1 MAIKTLIF
9 LSLLKKIRFLKKFS
23 PSNPCLTTFLK
34 LISSVKLKEYLST
47 KFKFIFMFEGPVKS
61 ISFYLLDFLLVFL
74 VVTAGKN
81 VKIFFVIVQI
91 LLKVV
96 AMSTN
101 YRIHLLHDKRIF
113 QRLYISVFLLLIIG
127 NDILHYL
134 LTQGMYEMRMDMA
147 DFDNQT
153 SYVKYNSLNVGDEA
167 SKYRVTLHGYSGNV
181 GEILQICVFYHFS
194 AKV

>member
-1 MAIKTLIF
+1 
-9 LSLLKKIRFLKKFS
+9 
-23 PSNPCLTTFLK
+23 
-34 LISSVKLKEYLST
+34 
-47 KFKFIFMFEGPVKS
+47 
-61 ISFYLLDFLLVFL
+61 
-74 VVTAGKN
+74 
-81 VKIFFVIVQI
+81 
-91 LLKVV
+91 
-96 AMSTN
+96 MSTN

-153 SYVKYNSLNVGDEA
+153 SYVKYNSFNVGDEA
-167 SKYRVTLHGYSGNV
+167 FKYRVTLHGYSGNV

-194 AKV
+194 AKVWLLFQTIRDSYSILDLITYVSTFHFQPPKMYLSWWTVCPEGYLSFGTNE

>member
-1 MAIKTLIF
+1 
-9 LSLLKKIRFLKKFS
+9 
-23 PSNPCLTTFLK
+23 
-34 LISSVKLKEYLST
+34 
-47 KFKFIFMFEGPVKS
+47 MFEGPVKS

-113 QRLYISVFLLLIIG
+113 QRLYSSVFLLLIIG

-134 LTQGMYEMRMDMA
+134 LTQGMYEMRMDMT

-153 SYVKYNSLNVGDEA
+153 SYVKYNSFNVGDEA

-181 GEILQICVFYHFS
+181 GEILQIFVFYHFS

>member
-1 MAIKTLIF
+1 
-9 LSLLKKIRFLKKFS
+9 
-23 PSNPCLTTFLK
+23 
-34 LISSVKLKEYLST
+34 
-47 KFKFIFMFEGPVKS
+47 MFEGPVKS

-91 LLKVV
+91 LLKIV

-134 LTQGMYEMRMDMA
+134 LTQGMYEMRMDMT

-153 SYVKYNSLNVGDEA
+153 SYVKYNSFNVGDEA

-181 GEILQICVFYHFS
+181 SEILQIFVFYHFS

>member
-1 MAIKTLIF
+1 
-9 LSLLKKIRFLKKFS
+9 
-23 PSNPCLTTFLK
+23 
-34 LISSVKLKEYLST
+34 
-47 KFKFIFMFEGPVKS
+47 MFEGLVKS
-61 ISFYLLDFLLVFL
+61 ISFYLLDFLFVFL

-101 YRIHLLHDKRIF
+101 YRIHLLHDRRIF

-153 SYVKYNSLNVGDEA
+153 SYVKYNSFNVGDEA

-181 GEILQICVFYHFS
+181 GEILQIFVFYHFS

>member
-1 MAIKTLIF
+1 
-9 LSLLKKIRFLKKFS
+9 
-23 PSNPCLTTFLK
+23 
-34 LISSVKLKEYLST
+34 
-47 KFKFIFMFEGPVKS
+47 MFEGPVKS

-127 NDILHYL
+127 NDILQYL
-134 LTQGMYEMRMDMA
+134 LTQGMYEMRMDMT

-153 SYVKYNSLNVGDEA
+153 SYVKYNSFNVGDEA

-181 GEILQICVFYHFS
+181 GEILQIFVFYHFS

>member
-1 MAIKTLIF
+1 
-9 LSLLKKIRFLKKFS
+9 
-23 PSNPCLTTFLK
+23 
-34 LISSVKLKEYLST
+34 
-47 KFKFIFMFEGPVKS
+47 MFEGLVKS
-61 ISFYLLDFLLVFL
+61 ILFYLLDFLLVFL

-101 YRIHLLHDKRIF
+101 YRIHLLHDKGIF

-153 SYVKYNSLNVGDEA
+153 CYVKYNSLNVGDEA

-181 GEILQICVFYHFS
+181 GEILQIFVFYHFS

>member
-1 MAIKTLIF
+1 
-9 LSLLKKIRFLKKFS
+9 
-23 PSNPCLTTFLK
+23 
-34 LISSVKLKEYLST
+34 
-47 KFKFIFMFEGPVKS
+47 MFEGPVKS

-134 LTQGMYEMRMDMA
+134 LTQGMYEMRMDMT

-153 SYVKYNSLNVGDEA
+153 SYVKYNSFNVGDEA

-181 GEILQICVFYHFS
+181 GEILQIFVFYHFS

>member
-1 MAIKTLIF
+1 
-9 LSLLKKIRFLKKFS
+9 
-23 PSNPCLTTFLK
+23 
-34 LISSVKLKEYLST
+34 
-47 KFKFIFMFEGPVKS
+47 MFEGPVKS

-134 LTQGMYEMRMDMA
+134 LTQGMYEMRMDMK

-153 SYVKYNSLNVGDEA
+153 SYVKYNSFNVGDEA

-181 GEILQICVFYHFS
+181 GEILQIFVFYHFS

>member
-1 MAIKTLIF
+1 
-9 LSLLKKIRFLKKFS
+9 
-23 PSNPCLTTFLK
+23 
-34 LISSVKLKEYLST
+34 
-47 KFKFIFMFEGPVKS
+47 MFEGPVKS

-91 LLKVV
+91 LLKIV

-127 NDILHYL
+127 NDIFHYL
-134 LTQGMYEMRMDMA
+134 LTQGMYEMRMDMT

-153 SYVKYNSLNVGDEA
+153 SYVKYNSFNVGDEA

-181 GEILQICVFYHFS
+181 GEILQIFVFYHFS

>member
-1 MAIKTLIF
+1 
-9 LSLLKKIRFLKKFS
+9 
-23 PSNPCLTTFLK
+23 
-34 LISSVKLKEYLST
+34 
-47 KFKFIFMFEGPVKS
+47 MFEGPVKS

-113 QRLYISVFLLLIIG
+113 QRLYSSVFLLLIIG

-153 SYVKYNSLNVGDEA
+153 SYVKYNSFNVGDEA

-181 GEILQICVFYHFS
+181 GEILQIFVFYHFS

>member
-1 MAIKTLIF
+1 
-9 LSLLKKIRFLKKFS
+9 
-23 PSNPCLTTFLK
+23 
-34 LISSVKLKEYLST
+34 
-47 KFKFIFMFEGPVKS
+47 MFEGLVKS

-101 YRIHLLHDKRIF
+101 YRIHLLHDKGIF

-134 LTQGMYEMRMDMA
+134 LTQGMYEMRKDMA

-181 GEILQICVFYHFS
+181 GEILQIFVFYHFS

>member
-1 MAIKTLIF
+1 
-9 LSLLKKIRFLKKFS
+9 
-23 PSNPCLTTFLK
+23 
-34 LISSVKLKEYLST
+34 
-47 KFKFIFMFEGPVKS
+47 MFEGPVKS

-91 LLKVV
+91 LLKIV

-134 LTQGMYEMRMDMA
+134 LTQGMYEMRMDMT

-153 SYVKYNSLNVGDEA
+153 SYVEYNSFNVGDEA

-181 GEILQICVFYHFS
+181 GEILQIFVFYHFS

>member
-1 MAIKTLIF
+1 
-9 LSLLKKIRFLKKFS
+9 
-23 PSNPCLTTFLK
+23 
-34 LISSVKLKEYLST
+34 
-47 KFKFIFMFEGPVKS
+47 MFEGPVNS

-101 YRIHLLHDKRIF
+101 YRIHLLHGKRIF

-134 LTQGMYEMRMDMA
+134 LTQGMYEMRMDMT

-153 SYVKYNSLNVGDEA
+153 SDVKYNSFNVGDEA
-167 SKYRVTLHGYSGNV
+167 SKYRVTLHGYSGN
-181 GEILQICVFYHFS
+181 GEILQIFVFYHFS

>member
-1 MAIKTLIF
+1 M
-9 LSLLKKIRFLKKFS
+9 
-23 PSNPCLTTFLK
+23 
-34 LISSVKLKEYLST
+34 
-47 KFKFIFMFEGPVKS
+47 FKGPVKS

-134 LTQGMYEMRMDMA
+134 LTQGMYEMRMDMT

-153 SYVKYNSLNVGDEA
+153 SYVKYNSFNVGDEA

-181 GEILQICVFYHFS
+181 GEILQIFVFYHFS

>member
-1 MAIKTLIF
+1 
-9 LSLLKKIRFLKKFS
+9 
-23 PSNPCLTTFLK
+23 
-34 LISSVKLKEYLST
+34 
-47 KFKFIFMFEGPVKS
+47 MFEGLVKS

-101 YRIHLLHDKRIF
+101 YRIHLLHDRRIF

-153 SYVKYNSLNVGDEA
+153 SYVKYNSFNVGDEA

-181 GEILQICVFYHFS
+181 GEILQIFVFYHFS

>member
-1 MAIKTLIF
+1 
-9 LSLLKKIRFLKKFS
+9 
-23 PSNPCLTTFLK
+23 
-34 LISSVKLKEYLST
+34 
-47 KFKFIFMFEGPVKS
+47 MFEGPVKS

-91 LLKVV
+91 LLKIV

-134 LTQGMYEMRMDMA
+134 LTQGMYEMRMDMT

-153 SYVKYNSLNVGDEA
+153 SYVKYNSFNVGDEA

-181 GEILQICVFYHFS
+181 GEILQIFVFYHFS

>member
-1 MAIKTLIF
+1 
-9 LSLLKKIRFLKKFS
+9 
-23 PSNPCLTTFLK
+23 
-34 LISSVKLKEYLST
+34 
-47 KFKFIFMFEGPVKS
+47 MFEGLVKS

-101 YRIHLLHDKRIF
+101 YRIHLLHDKGIF

-181 GEILQICVFYHFS
+181 GEILQIFVFYHFS

>member
-1 MAIKTLIF
+1 
-9 LSLLKKIRFLKKFS
+9 
-23 PSNPCLTTFLK
+23 
-34 LISSVKLKEYLST
+34 
-47 KFKFIFMFEGPVKS
+47 MFEGPVKS

-101 YRIHLLHDKRIF
+101 YRIHLLHGKRIF

-134 LTQGMYEMRMDMA
+134 LTQGMYEMRMDMT

-153 SYVKYNSLNVGDEA
+153 SDVKYNSFNVGDEA

-181 GEILQICVFYHFS
+181 GEILQIFVFYHFS

>member
-1 MAIKTLIF
+1 
-9 LSLLKKIRFLKKFS
+9 
-23 PSNPCLTTFLK
+23 
-34 LISSVKLKEYLST
+34 
-47 KFKFIFMFEGPVKS
+47 MFEGLVKS

-134 LTQGMYEMRMDMA
+134 LTQGMYEMRMDMT

-153 SYVKYNSLNVGDEA
+153 SYVKYNSFNVGDEA

-181 GEILQICVFYHFS
+181 GEILQIFVFYHFS

>member
-1 MAIKTLIF
+1 
-9 LSLLKKIRFLKKFS
+9 
-23 PSNPCLTTFLK
+23 
-34 LISSVKLKEYLST
+34 
-47 KFKFIFMFEGPVKS
+47 MFEGPVKS

-101 YRIHLLHDKRIF
+101 YRIHLLHDKGIF

-134 LTQGMYEMRMDMA
+134 LTQGMYEMRMDMT

-153 SYVKYNSLNVGDEA
+153 SYVKYNSFNVGDEA

-181 GEILQICVFYHFS
+181 GEILQIFVFYHFS

>member
-1 MAIKTLIF
+1 
-9 LSLLKKIRFLKKFS
+9 
-23 PSNPCLTTFLK
+23 
-34 LISSVKLKEYLST
+34 
-47 KFKFIFMFEGPVKS
+47 MFEGLVKS

-101 YRIHLLHDKRIF
+101 YRIHLLHDRRIF

-134 LTQGMYEMRMDMA
+134 LTQGMYEMRMDIA

-153 SYVKYNSLNVGDEA
+153 SYVKYNSFNVGDEA

-181 GEILQICVFYHFS
+181 GEILQIFVFYHFS

>member
-1 MAIKTLIF
+1 
-9 LSLLKKIRFLKKFS
+9 
-23 PSNPCLTTFLK
+23 
-34 LISSVKLKEYLST
+34 
-47 KFKFIFMFEGPVKS
+47 MFEAPVKS

-134 LTQGMYEMRMDMA
+134 LTQGMYEMRMDMT

-153 SYVKYNSLNVGDEA
+153 SYVKYNSFNVGDEA

-181 GEILQICVFYHFS
+181 GEILQIFVFYHFS
-194 AKV
+194 AKD